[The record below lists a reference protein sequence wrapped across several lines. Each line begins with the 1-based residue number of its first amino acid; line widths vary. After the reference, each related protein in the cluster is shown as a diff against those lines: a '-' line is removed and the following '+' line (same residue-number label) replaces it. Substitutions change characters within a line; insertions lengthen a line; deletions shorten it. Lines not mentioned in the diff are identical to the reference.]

1 MDSSFPRP
9 CETFLKR
16 SWRGAATVFAALIA
30 LSGVPIED
38 AQARTAPR
46 SAQAAPANQTPQ
58 TPAQPQAQAHV
69 QTQAQPAHPD
79 AGHAAQ
85 PAAGQAVES
94 TQPPAAA
101 PAPAAPHAA
110 PADAPSG
117 EHAPA
122 AAPGSGDAAHG
133 QPTAHGPPA
142 ADGHAATGA
151 GHGTEAAHAETIW
164 PTIARLFNFAVL
176 VGGLVYFLRSPLAQH
191 LASRTQQIRGGLEAA
206 RETTATATAQLAE
219 IDRRLQSLPAELEA
233 LRARGIEEIAAEERR
248 IQAKAEAERKRL
260 VEEMQRDVDVR
271 VRVARQ
277 ALAEHAADLA
287 VGLAADRVR
296 QTITDADQARLI
308 DRYATQVKDIHG

>member
-16 SWRGAATVFAALIA
+16 SWRRAATVFAALIA

-46 SAQAAPANQTPQ
+46 SAEASPAHEPAPA
-58 TPAQPQAQAHV
+58 
-69 QTQAQPAHPD
+69 QAQPAQAA
-79 AGHAAQ
+79 AGHAVQ
-85 PAAGQAVES
+85 PAAGQPVES

-101 PAPAAPHAA
+101 PAQAAPPAA
-110 PADAPSG
+110 PADAPSS
-117 EHAPA
+117 EHAA
-122 AAPGSGDAAHG
+122 TSAPVAGDAAHG
-133 QPTAHGPPA
+133 EPTAHGPPA
-142 ADGHAATGA
+142 AGAHGAEGA

-176 VGGLVYFLRSPLAQH
+176 VGGLIYLLRSPLAAH
-191 LASRTQQIRGGLEAA
+191 LASRSQQIRGGLEAA
-206 RETTATATAQLAE
+206 RETSATATAQLAE
-219 IDRRLQSLPAELEA
+219 IDRRLQSLPAELDA
-233 LRARGIEEIAAEERR
+233 LRARGAEEIAAEERR
-248 IQAKAEAERKRL
+248 IQAKAETERKRL
-260 VEEMQRDVDVR
+260 VDEMQRDVDVR

-287 VGLAADRVR
+287 VGLATDRVR

>member
-1 MDSSFPRP
+1 MDSSFLRP

-46 SAQAAPANQTPQ
+46 SAQAAPANQAPHTQ
-58 TPAQPQAQAHV
+58 AQPQAQAHA
-69 QTQAQPAHPD
+69 QPQAQPAHAD
-79 AGHAAQ
+79 AAHAAQ

-101 PAPAAPHAA
+101 PAQATPHAA
-110 PADAPSG
+110 PADALSG

-122 AAPGSGDAAHG
+122 AAAGSGDAAHG

-142 ADGHAATGA
+142 ADAHAATGA

-233 LRARGIEEIAAEERR
+233 LRARGVEEIAAEERR

-277 ALAEHAADLA
+277 ALTEHAADLA

>member
-1 MDSSFPRP
+1 MDSSFLRP

-38 AQARTAPR
+38 APARTAPR
-46 SAQAAPANQTPQ
+46 SAQAAPANQAP
-58 TPAQPQAQAHV
+58 PAQAQTQAQA
-69 QTQAQPAHPD
+69 QAQPAHAD

-101 PAPAAPHAA
+101 PAQATPHAA
-110 PADAPSG
+110 PADALSG

-142 ADGHAATGA
+142 ADAHAATGA

-233 LRARGIEEIAAEERR
+233 LRTRGLEEIAAEERR

-271 VRVARQ
+271 IRVARQ
-277 ALAEHAADLA
+277 ALTEHAADLA

>member
-1 MDSSFPRP
+1 MDSSFLRP

-16 SWRGAATVFAALIA
+16 SWRGAATVFAAVIA

-46 SAQAAPANQTPQ
+46 SAQAAPATQAAP
-58 TPAQPQAQAHV
+58 TPAQTH
-69 QTQAQPAHPD
+69 AQPVHAA
-79 AGHAAQ
+79 AGHDAQ

-94 TQPPAAA
+94 TQPPAAP
-101 PAPAAPHAA
+101 PAQATPHAA
-110 PADAPSG
+110 PADAPAG
-117 EHAPA
+117 ERGPA

-142 ADGHAATGA
+142 ADAHGAPGA

-176 VGGLVYFLRSPLAQH
+176 VGGLVYFLRSPLAAH

-233 LRARGIEEIAAEERR
+233 LRARGVEEIAAEERR
-248 IQAKAEAERKRL
+248 IQAKAETERKRL
-260 VEEMQRDVDVR
+260 VDEMQRDVDVR